1 MQGVPLGFINTHQVL
16 SHWEVILEKLENSPV
31 YPLYCLDSFTSGI
44 ILFIILNRTAFSLLF
59 PFICLTAPSLHL
71 DLSLFLLFHFFL
83 ILHFSLPPFL
93 LLSFPLSFLSKNN
106 ILRSLCFSYLKKILP
121 LLNLRMNSRI
131 GINKGLIGRVDNIN
145 KKLKARFAKGKHK
158 VITLR

>member
-1 MQGVPLGFINTHQVL
+1 M
-16 SHWEVILEKLENSPV
+16 EKLENSPM

-44 ILFIILNRTAFSLLF
+44 ILFIILNGTACSLLF
-59 PFICLTAPSLHL
+59 PFICLTSPSLRP
-71 DLSLFLLFHFFL
+71 LSLRTLSFFL

-93 LLSFPLSFLSKNN
+93 LLSFPLSFLSKNIN
-106 ILRSLCFSYLKKILP
+106 ILRSLCFNYFLKILP
-121 LLNLRMNSRI
+121 LMNLRMNSRT

-145 KKLKARFAKGKHK
+145 KNLKARFATDKHK